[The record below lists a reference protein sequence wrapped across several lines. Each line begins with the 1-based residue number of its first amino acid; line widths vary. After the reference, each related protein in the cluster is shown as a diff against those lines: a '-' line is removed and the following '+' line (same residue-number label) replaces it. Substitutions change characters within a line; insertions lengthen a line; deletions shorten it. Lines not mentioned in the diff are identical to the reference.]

1 MHLVPVCVS
10 GYMSTRHEISYNYF
24 IHVHIFNSFL
34 FTCASIILLRPFFA
48 VFIFSFIYF
57 FGKRSVSWF
66 PQRDDVEYCTVNG
79 DEKRPMTRTHT
90 PASST
95 LQYATELTREIA
107 RRNWTDSRDSAL
119 PESLPLPPRNREAGT
134 TRGVLV
140 CACVCTVVARA
151 WLCALFTWVSI
162 GELMYFFTS
171 A

>member
-1 MHLVPVCVS
+1 MWVGIWVL
-10 GYMSTRHEISYNYF
+10 GMKFLIITLYMYIYLILFFS
-24 IHVHIFNSFL
+24 HVRFV
-34 FTCASIILLRPFFA
+34 LLLSCFVHSLRF
-48 VFIFSFIYF
+48 VKFSFIYF